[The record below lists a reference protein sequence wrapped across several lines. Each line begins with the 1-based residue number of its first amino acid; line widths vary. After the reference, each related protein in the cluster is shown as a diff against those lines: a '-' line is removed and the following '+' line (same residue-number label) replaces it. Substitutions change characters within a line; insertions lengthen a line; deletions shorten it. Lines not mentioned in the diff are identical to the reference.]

1 MSIQDPRGIGF
12 GVCRLGGGSNF
23 PSGKFKLLEF
33 AVKFAKIGVGPP
45 VKQNY
50 PSDPSHLPKFFF
62 LYPLLLVT
70 LKEQA
75 KQPFYAPAF
84 LVIYKYVIIFLAHGT
99 LYS

>member
-62 LYPLLLVT
+62 FCIRTIKTRDIEGAGETAVLCACISCY
-70 LKEQA
+70 
-75 KQPFYAPAF
+75 
-84 LVIYKYVIIFLAHGT
+84 I
-99 LYS
+99 

>member
-33 AVKFAKIGVGPP
+33 AVKFAKIGLGPP

-50 PSDPSHLPKFFF
+50 PSDPSHLPKFIFF
-62 LYPLLLVT
+62 CIRTIETRDIEGAGETAVLCACVYC
-70 LKEQA
+70 
-75 KQPFYAPAF
+75 Y
-84 LVIYKYVIIFLAHGT
+84 I
-99 LYS
+99 

>member
-33 AVKFAKIGVGPP
+33 AVKFAKIGLGPP

-50 PSDPSHLPKFFF
+50 PSDPSHLPNFFF
-62 LYPLLLVT
+62 FFCIRTIETRDIEGAGETAVLCACVYC
-70 LKEQA
+70 
-75 KQPFYAPAF
+75 Y
-84 LVIYKYVIIFLAHGT
+84 I
-99 LYS
+99 

>member
-33 AVKFAKIGVGPP
+33 AVKFAKIGLGPP

-50 PSDPSHLPKFFF
+50 PSDPSHLPNFF
-62 LYPLLLVT
+62 LFCIRTIETRDIEGAGETAVLCACVYC
-70 LKEQA
+70 
-75 KQPFYAPAF
+75 Y
-84 LVIYKYVIIFLAHGT
+84 I
-99 LYS
+99 